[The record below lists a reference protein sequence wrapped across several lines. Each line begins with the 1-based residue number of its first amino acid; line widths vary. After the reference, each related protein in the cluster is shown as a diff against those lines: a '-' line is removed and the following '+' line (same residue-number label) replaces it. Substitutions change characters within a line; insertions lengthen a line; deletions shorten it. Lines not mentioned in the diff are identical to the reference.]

1 MAGLCNTAHEA
12 VDAGVGQTGG
22 VEREPPAPRPFGVSA
37 DEAVELCRE
46 WMIYLGAGD
55 TVAAQDPVRQLCDLY
70 SSRYL
75 AWVNNRRGNLDV
87 DAVENAARLASSDGR
102 QALIF
107 VRGGVR
113 PLAQQRADALGV
125 AILWYHAVDAT
136 LAGRSRLGL
145 AVLSSGLR
153 TA

>member
-1 MAGLCNTAHEA
+1 
-12 VDAGVGQTGG
+12 
-22 VEREPPAPRPFGVSA
+22 VERVPPAPRPFGVSA

-55 TVAAQDPVRQLCDLY
+55 TVAAQDPVRQHCDLY

-75 AWVNNRRGNLDV
+75 AWVDNRRGNLDV

-102 QALIF
+102 QPLIF
-107 VRGGVR
+107 VRGGIR
-113 PLAQQRADALGV
+113 PVAQQGADALGV

-145 AVLSSGLR
+145 AVLSSGLG

>member
-1 MAGLCNTAHEA
+1 M
-12 VDAGVGQTGG
+12 
-22 VEREPPAPRPFGVSA
+22 EREPPAPRPFGVSA

-46 WMIYLGAGD
+46 WMIYLGAVD
-55 TVAAQDPVRQLCDLY
+55 AVAAQNPARQLCDLY

-75 AWVNNRRGNLDV
+75 AWVDNRRGNLDV
-87 DAVENAARLASSDGR
+87 DAVEKAATLAASDGR

-113 PLAQQRADALGV
+113 PVAQEQADALGV

-136 LAGRSRLGL
+136 LAGRSRPGL
-145 AVLSSGLR
+145 ALLVSGLG

>member
-1 MAGLCNTAHEA
+1 MLA
-12 VDAGVGQTGG
+12 VSHLFETSSDRGVGQTGG

-46 WMIYLGAGD
+46 WMIYLGAVD
-55 TVAAQDPVRQLCDLY
+55 TVAAQDPARQLCDLY

-75 AWVNNRRGNLDV
+75 VWVDNRRGNVDL
-87 DAVENAARLASSDGR
+87 DAVESASRLAASDGR

-113 PLAQQRADALGV
+113 PAAQRRADELGV
-125 AILWYHAVDAT
+125 AVLWYHAVDAT
-136 LAGRSRLGL
+136 LAAASRPGL
-145 AVLSSGLR
+145 NILASGLVSG
-153 TA
+153 